1 MKYTCCPADW
11 TKLSNTR
18 KSTSKYWVKESGT
31 IRIQNN
37 PEEEEPMQQ
46 QRSKM
51 KPFWLLNETGPNPSL
66 ANAGIICWKLI
77 LANKQPLVQCPQ
89 SNINIGRNILRRSA
103 HRRPLSS
110 LPRLGWRGH
119 TWPNTGKVIRSPT
132 ICCRIPLSP
141 RPMLSLGSWTDLQL
155 FVWVRSRKP
164 WAAPPSCLL
173 RLGVIRF

>member
-18 KSTSKYWVKESGT
+18 KSTSKYWVKESET
-31 IRIQNN
+31 IPTQNI

-46 QRSKM
+46 QRRKM

-66 ANAGIICWKLI
+66 SNAGIICWKLI

-103 HRRPLSS
+103 HRRLLSS

-119 TWPNTGKVIRSPT
+119 TWPNTGQGDTLSNHLLPDSSLHTTSHALSWILDRLAA
-132 ICCRIPLSP
+132 ICFEP
-141 RPMLSLGSWTDLQL
+141 RCSGE
-155 FVWVRSRKP
+155 V
-164 WAAPPSCLL
+164 
-173 RLGVIRF
+173 